1 MKNLSSDL
9 HPSRRCGGGC
19 GQCGQLPV
27 HQSRFVLEKLA
38 VVQAPVVRP
47 AAKRPGLSTGAA
59 LSTARGFGG
68 RWCSRWSRPAPK
80 ENSLNLE
87 NFCLREVDRFRPQS
101 GPCHPPSHARPHFR
115 VLGTAAVLPNIACRL
130 DYLIRHSTPIC
141 PCDAMPMVTVVPPV
155 VSLAA
160 ELRAGSRPR
169 SGGVRRR
176 FALPLWPA
184 PRDG

>member
-87 NFCLREVDRFRPQS
+87 NFCLREVDRFRQRTCSDWLMAKQARLGVEFIEPTIGAS
-101 GPCHPPSHARPHFR
+101 GYQQHRFGHGARHGSVQFSTVDLRGDLRVVDPVAFLGAIHAGLGAEKAFGCGLWMLRRP
-115 VLGTAAVLPNIACRL
+115 V
-130 DYLIRHSTPIC
+130 
-141 PCDAMPMVTVVPPV
+141 
-155 VSLAA
+155 
-160 ELRAGSRPR
+160 
-169 SGGVRRR
+169 
-176 FALPLWPA
+176 
-184 PRDG
+184 

>member
-27 HQSRFVLEKLA
+27 HQSGFVLEKLA

-87 NFCLREVDRFRPQS
+87 NFCLREVDRFRACS
-101 GPCHPPSHARPHFR
+101 AR
-115 VLGTAAVLPNIACRL
+115 AATRAA
-130 DYLIRHSTPIC
+130 S
-141 PCDAMPMVTVVPPV
+141 
-155 VSLAA
+155 SLASCSR
-160 ELRAGSRPR
+160 RACSARAATRAASSLASCARRSCSASSATRAASSLASFSRR
-169 SGGVRRR
+169 
-176 FALPLWPA
+176 APLCQHS
-184 PRDG
+184 

>member
-87 NFCLREVDRFRPQS
+87 NFCLREVDRFRK
-101 GPCHPPSHARPHFR
+101 GLPPLSPLQVSPLLSPSFTSLSPLRFQW
-115 VLGTAAVLPNIACRL
+115 VTGNLPGCPGA
-130 DYLIRHSTPIC
+130 STRSP
-141 PCDAMPMVTVVPPV
+141 
-155 VSLAA
+155 
-160 ELRAGSRPR
+160 LRAGLEHRPPQ
-169 SGGVRRR
+169 RRPPSADAGHPQ
-176 FALPLWPA
+176 ALP
-184 PRDG
+184 PRCPVPRA